1 MKFIKFLGSLAL
13 MSAVFVFTFNFTYE
27 KVSATEM
34 VKDEAKKKNEVTFK
48 KFLTEDDLS
57 IMDYI
62 NSSKENSTKNER
74 IKIKTDNYIFVGDSR
89 LEGMRPF
96 LDIKNED
103 SLYFV
108 TSDNIKCDWFRNK
121 ALSEINKIISKNN
134 TNYNIVFTMG
144 INDLDNVDRY
154 IEFFNYL
161 SKLHTKHNI
170 FVTDINPIDEYKYM
184 QNGLDFVNSDDIY
197 RFNISLKKNLSE
209 NVYFIN
215 TYQEL
220 ICNEFGTE
228 EDGYTYTDDTYFRL
242 AKFIINNIQS
252 R

>member
-1 MKFIKFLGSLAL
+1 
-13 MSAVFVFTFNFTYE
+13 
-27 KVSATEM
+27 
-34 VKDEAKKKNEVTFK
+34 
-48 KFLTEDDLS
+48 
-57 IMDYI
+57 
-62 NSSKENSTKNER
+62 
-74 IKIKTDNYIFVGDSR
+74 
-89 LEGMRPF
+89 
-96 LDIKNED
+96 
-103 SLYFV
+103 
-108 TSDNIKCDWFRNK
+108 
-121 ALSEINKIISKNN
+121 
-134 TNYNIVFTMG
+134 
-144 INDLDNVDRY
+144 
-154 IEFFNYL
+154 
-161 SKLHTKHNI
+161 
-170 FVTDINPIDEYKYM
+170 M